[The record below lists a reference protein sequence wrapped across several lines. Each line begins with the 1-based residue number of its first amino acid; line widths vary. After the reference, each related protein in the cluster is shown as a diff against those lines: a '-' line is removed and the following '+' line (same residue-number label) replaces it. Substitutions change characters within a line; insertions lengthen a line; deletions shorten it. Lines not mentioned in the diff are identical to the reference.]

1 MKIIMKSILGLQMTA
16 MFLTV
21 ALAGPAAAEKPVP
34 FKGSVQAVETSDVQ
48 LPTLFVDAIG
58 TGNATHLGRF
68 ALTYQ
73 VEVDIPTAAAIGS
86 AHFIA
91 ANGDS
96 VFTEFIGQGNPTAD
110 PNVSFIVEMD
120 TITGGTGRFA
130 GATGSFTVQRLLNLV
145 TGITSGS
152 FDGTIVIHKAK

>member
-1 MKIIMKSILGLQMTA
+1 MKSMMKSILGLQMAA

-21 ALAGPAAAEKPVP
+21 ALAGPAMAAQQVP
-34 FKGSVQAVETSDVQ
+34 FKGSVQAVESYDIQ
-48 LPTLFVDAIG
+48 FPTMFVDTTG

-68 ALTYQ
+68 TVTWEFTVNLLNGAG
-73 VEVDIPTAAAIGS
+73 IGS

-96 VFTEFIGQGNPTAD
+96 VFTESLGQGDPTET
-110 PNVSFIVEMD
+110 PGINRVVETH

-130 GATGSFTVQRLLNLV
+130 GATESFILERLVSSV
-145 TGITSGS
+145 TGITAGS
-152 FDGTIVIHKAK
+152 FNGTILIHKMK